1 MPIIK
6 TKSGIK
12 KLPYTK
18 KGMKMAKKMKAMMKK
33 KKGK

>member
-1 MPIIK
+1 MPVIR

-18 KGMKMAKKMKAMMKK
+18 KGMKMAKKYAKAMNKK
-33 KKGK
+33 KY